1 MGILNIFK
9 QKNTETLEP
18 LTVYAPVSGKA
29 VPLNEVPDEIFG
41 AGILGSG
48 CGIWP
53 EGNKVKAPFH
63 GVICQVA
70 DTKHAVGVKSSDGME
85 LLIHVGL
92 DTVDMAGN
100 GFQVKVREGQ
110 KVLMGETLLEFDMDA
125 VQKAGHPEIVIVVV
139 TNSPDFKEIRLLEQG
154 QVTERSP
161 LLKLTAE

>member
-1 MGILNIFK
+1 M
-9 QKNTETLEP
+9 
-18 LTVYAPVSGKA
+18 
-29 VPLNEVPDEIFG
+29 
-41 AGILGSG
+41 
-48 CGIWP
+48 
-53 EGNKVKAPFH
+53 
-63 GVICQVA
+63 A

-110 KVLMGETLLEFDMDA
+110 KVLMGETLLEFDMNA
-125 VQKAGHPEIVIVVV
+125 VQKAGHSEIVIVVV
-139 TNSPDFKEIRLLEQG
+139 TDSPDFKEIRLLEQG